1 MVYGALGCHDPRM
14 LNPAL
19 DANKSETSHERV
31 SERVELAEEWLYE
44 LYLRVGA
51 VYGVDLIVQESDPDG
66 AEHAMEGTKPAMRAF
81 RTAVTA
87 ARKRIEDRIEEV
99 IAGAEA
105 EARRWKKAR

>member
-1 MVYGALGCHDPRM
+1 M